1 MNVGGTSRD
10 SWSSPVLTIPST
22 SLLRGSEGGFVY
34 TGAIEGGQGVSQE
47 AVVEI
52 LALVLRD
59 RTFAERLRTDPD
71 GALGDFDLTEWE
83 REAILLGAHQPSQT
97 TLLEERPRTAT
108 RLL

>member
-1 MNVGGTSRD
+1 MPLLGGSGAD
-10 SWSSPVLTIPST
+10 STI
-22 SLLRGSEGGFVY
+22 LARYKGG
-34 TGAIEGGQGVSQE
+34 EDVSQE
-47 AVVEI
+47 AVAEI
-52 LALVLRD
+52 LGLVLRD

-71 GALGDFDLTEWE
+71 GALGDFDLTDWE